1 MKIYTYQLDRI
12 PPITEAINQEINSL
26 EAIASDLIIKCA
38 GNFHALQK
46 LYQILD
52 DLKDTCDLNLCQIE
66 IIADEKQK

>member
-26 EAIASDLIIKCA
+26 ESITSDLIINCA
-38 GNFHALQK
+38 GNYHALQK

-66 IIADEKQK
+66 IVANEK